1 MANYVLHARSNYFR
15 VRDPKR
21 FERWCRY
28 FGLECWTGK
37 EIPGSEDL
45 AYAIAADDGDGW
57 PSTHPET
64 DEELD
69 FDAEL
74 SKHLD
79 PRDIAILYQIGN
91 ERLRFLSGHAS
102 AIHADGRAV
111 HVGLHTIQDLA
122 RAIFGDEVTITEAC
136 Y

>member
-1 MANYVLHARSNYFR
+1 MANYVLTCRSNYFR

-21 FERWCRY
+21 FERWCSF
-28 FGLECWTGK
+28 FGLDHWTEK
-37 EIPGSEDL
+37 SLPGCEDDF
-45 AYAIAADDGDGW
+45 YAISNDNGDGW
-57 PSTHPET
+57 PSSHPET

-69 FDAEL
+69 FEAEL

-79 PRDIAILYQIGN
+79 PRDVAILMQIGS
-91 ERLRFLSGHAS
+91 ERLRFVSGHAS

-111 HVGLHTIQDLA
+111 HVGLQSIYGLA
-122 RAIFGDEVTITEAC
+122 QQTFGDKVTITDAS